1 MKFTDFFAE
10 EKYFF
15 ISSKEYNLRSRCN
28 IFLKKEEEEDINV
41 NDVIFC
47 LNTHQICILSK

>member
-15 ISSKEYNLRSRCN
+15 YLSSKEYNLRSRCN
-28 IFLKKEEEEDINV
+28 IFLKIKEDINA
-41 NDVIFC
+41 NYAIFC
-47 LNTHQICILSK
+47 LNTHQIIF

>member
-41 NDVIFC
+41 NDAIFC